1 MSTVATT
8 KLSSKGQVVI
18 PEIIRE
24 QLHLKTGDQFVVLG
38 DKDVVI
44 LKNISPPA
52 IDEFDGLIAEAR
64 KSAKIAGLKKM
75 ILKLPFKKSALTD
88 ENCAGYKC
96 IDIWHFLLRATLA
109 DSQVMERWKY

>member
-24 QLHLKTGDQFVVLG
+24 QLHLKAGDQFVVLG

-44 LKNISPPA
+44 LKSISPPA

-64 KSAKIAGLKKM
+64 KSAKTAGLKK
-75 ILKLPFKKSALTD
+75 
-88 ENCAGYKC
+88 G
-96 IDIWHFLLRATLA
+96 DIKTAIQKVRAN
-109 DSQVMERWKY
+109 R